1 MSATGDR
8 LKGKLKNIEGKL
20 TGDKIRQGQGKLEEM
35 KGKAE
40 AAVDRAATRVK
51 ADVQSARSRA
61 RNRRRAPDD
70 V

>member
-8 LKGKLKNIEGKL
+8 LKGKLKKAEGKL

-35 KGKAE
+35 KGDVKA
-40 AAVDRAATRVK
+40 AIDRTATRVK
-51 ADVQSARSRA
+51 ADVQRARSRA
-61 RNRRRAPDD
+61 RNRRRTPD

>member
-8 LKGKLKNIEGKL
+8 LKGKLKKAEGKL
-20 TGDKIRQGQGKLEEM
+20 TGDRIRQGQGKLEEM
-35 KGKAE
+35 KGDVE

-51 ADVQSARSRA
+51 ADVQGARSRA
-61 RNRRRAPDD
+61 RNRRRTPD

>member
-8 LKGKLKNIEGKL
+8 LKGKLKKAEGKL
-20 TGDKIRQGQGKLEEM
+20 TGDRFRQAQGKVEEM
-35 KGKAE
+35 KGDVE

-61 RNRRRAPDD
+61 RNRRRPPD